1 MALSER
7 EILDGLAEIIN
18 EETGLATDL
27 VQLGKRF
34 AEDLAIDES
43 VMAMIT
49 EHICDKFRVAVLD
62 GQAGRFKKVGDAV
75 AYIQAAQG

>member
-18 EETGLATDL
+18 EETGLAVETI
-27 VQLGKRF
+27 QLGKHF

-43 VMAMIT
+43 MMTVIA
-49 EHICDKFRVAVLD
+49 EHVGAKFRVTLRYADVE
-62 GQAGRFKKVGDAV
+62 RFKKVGDAV